1 MTCFYCIHFRA
12 TYPGHPA
19 YCTKR
24 KPGFPGVGQACRA
37 FEYEPG
43 SDEGELTST
52 DYATL
57 GKGEEVGA

>member
-1 MTCFYCIHFRA
+1 MTCWSCIHYRPA
-12 TYPGHPA
+12 TCGEPA
-19 YCTKR
+19 WCAKR
-24 KPGFPGVGQACRA
+24 KAGFPHIGINCRA
-37 FEYEPG
+37 FEYAPG